1 MRILVNHLMSVA
13 PYFRECEF
21 FVVVVVVCSCILLR
35 RVFTH
40 SLFIKSENKEKAQLD
55 ELLLVCCIVSEMH
68 HCRLSALLSSA
79 KKKKGW
85 RSTCLGPSKLNF
97 FFLNSV

>member
-13 PYFRECEF
+13 PHFRECEF

-79 KKKKGW
+79 KKKKGVAKYVFG
-85 RSTCLGPSKLNF
+85 SVQAQLF
-97 FFLNSV
+97 FFF